1 MWKWF
6 DPCGKPTFEFFFEER
21 WSTAFHRR
29 KHLWVEAHY
38 FWWWFPFPVRNIGFS
53 LERAEDD
60 VRASLLERASSIRRA
75 RRRASRC
82 LGFSVKILLPVA
94 STAVTVN
101 KTACL
106 NYTDTSVV
114 WFSVAMTKYRPLG
127 RKSFTEKSYT
137 GFSGPF
143 FWAIRD
149 AQSRSSSF
157 KKRVLSLF
165 CGWLTRRWFFS
176 MGFEIERA
184 E

>member
-1 MWKWF
+1 MGSQPLNFFSRNVGLPLSIAGNTCELKHTTF
-6 DPCGKPTFEFFFEER
+6 DGD
-21 WSTAFHRR
+21 
-29 KHLWVEAHY
+29 
-38 FWWWFPFPVRNIGFS
+38 FPFLWETLVFHLKEPKTMYAHHFWKEPRVF
-53 LERAEDD
+53 
-60 VRASLLERASSIRRA
+60 RRA
-75 RRRASRC
+75 RRRASR

-137 GFSGPF
+137 GFSGPC